1 MKLLNSELPLLT
13 SLFPDMMD
21 LTKFSKKGHS
31 DRDLELT
38 DSSKTR
44 TMMSIQRKRVAQEGL
59 EGSKSSPGAN
69 IGPDDG
75 KFDKVNKKKVEE
87 KAPGEEFELRS
98 YTRGDNSI

>member
-1 MKLLNSELPLLT
+1 MLSRADVLYLEGRKAVSKSYEYKIKSIIKKKLVKLLNSELPLLT

-44 TMMSIQRKRVAQEGL
+44 TMMSKQRKRVA
-59 EGSKSSPGAN
+59 
-69 IGPDDG
+69 
-75 KFDKVNKKKVEE
+75 
-87 KAPGEEFELRS
+87 
-98 YTRGDNSI
+98 